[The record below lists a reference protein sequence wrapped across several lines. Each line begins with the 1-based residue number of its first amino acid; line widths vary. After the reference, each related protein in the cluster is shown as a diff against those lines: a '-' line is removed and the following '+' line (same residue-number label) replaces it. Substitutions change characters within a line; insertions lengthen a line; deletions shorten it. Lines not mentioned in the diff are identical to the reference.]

1 MGSETGT
8 RVYVV
13 TAITAVVV
21 GFCCL
26 APHLQAERFTPVL
39 LQPDLSAIG
48 TDTVCVAITGDVE
61 HPGLYTVDSDTAL
74 ADLLALTGAG
84 IDSPSVTLA
93 VTIGPSSAGSPAQK
107 VNINLAE
114 AWLLEALPGIGP
126 DKAQAIVDFRLQH
139 GDFTHTEELMLVP
152 GIGSTIF
159 DNLKDCVTVT
169 G

>member
-1 MGSETGT
+1 MDSETGT

-26 APHLQAERFTPVL
+26 APHLQAETFTPVL
-39 LQPDLSAIG
+39 LQPDQAGAG
-48 TDTVCVAITGDVE
+48 TDTVRVAIAGDVQ
-61 HPGLYTVDSDTAL
+61 HPGLYTVDSDTGL
-74 ADLLALTGAG
+74 DELLALVGAETA
-84 IDSPSVTLA
+84 SPTLRLDVTLD
-93 VTIGPSSAGSPAQK
+93 PSSAGSPAQK

-114 AWLLEALPGIGP
+114 AWLLDALPGIGP

-139 GDFTHTEELMLVP
+139 GDFTRTEELMLVP

-159 DNLKDCVTVT
+159 DNLKDRITVT

>member
-1 MGSETGT
+1 MGSESAA

-13 TAITAVVV
+13 TAITVVVV

-26 APHLQAERFTPVL
+26 VPHIRAETFAPVL
-39 LQPDLSAIG
+39 LQPDPSAIG
-48 TDTVCVAITGDVE
+48 ADTVRVAIAGDVQ
-61 HPGLYTVDSDTAL
+61 HPGLYTVDSNTRL
-74 ADLLALTGAG
+74 AELLALAGAETS
-84 IDSPSVTLA
+84 SPALRLDVALDPA
-93 VTIGPSSAGSPAQK
+93 SAGSPAQK

>member
-13 TAITAVVV
+13 IAITAVVV

-26 APHLQAERFTPVL
+26 APHLHAERFTPVL
-39 LQPDLSAIG
+39 LQSGQAGAG
-48 TDTVCVAITGDVE
+48 TDTVRVAISGDVE
-61 HPGLYTVDSDTAL
+61 HPGLYTVDGDMGL
-74 ADLLALTGAG
+74 ADLLALAGAET
-84 IDSPSVTLA
+84 PSRTVTLD
-93 VTIGPSSAGSPAQK
+93 VTLDPSSAGSPAQK

-139 GDFTHTEELMLVP
+139 GDFTRTEELMLVP

>member
-13 TAITAVVV
+13 IAITAVVV

-26 APHLQAERFTPVL
+26 APHLQAETFTPVL
-39 LQPDLSAIG
+39 LQSGQAG
-48 TDTVCVAITGDVE
+48 ARTDTIRVAISGDVE
-61 HPGLYTVDSDTAL
+61 HAGLYTVDSDTGL
-74 ADLLALTGAG
+74 VDLLALGGAG
-84 IDSPSVTLA
+84 TDAPSVTLT

-107 VNINLAE
+107 VNINHAE

-126 DKAQAIVDFRLQH
+126 DKAQAIVAFRLEH